1 VITIK
6 LIKKEFYIYQNKK
19 LISRFRDELKVNKE
33 NFFAFKVLP
42 SVNTLQKSY
51 FEPPVFGITTLGNSH
66 GFDTRGSTS
75 GFIIWVNKRGIM
87 IDPPPYSSQTLR
99 LQGISPM
106 LIEKVIITHCHA
118 DHDSGAFHKILESHP
133 IELLSTE
140 TIVMSFLR
148 KYSAIADISIFEISK
163 LVKFRTVYVGH
174 PVNIFG
180 AKFHFYYTFHSIP
193 AICFEVH
200 FQDKKIFF
208 SGDTFYNPPKLKEIY
223 EQKDVFSRKR
233 YEELA
238 LRDFSKFDII
248 LHESGIPPIHTP
260 QSVFLEW
267 PPELLKKLYLFHC
280 SCDSIKCNKKLK
292 VIHSGLENSLVLLSG
307 KPDKPLTT
315 LSPNILQNVANPAQH
330 LSFSGV
336 EEPDS
341 KENGIANISSK
352 FNHLDAN
359 VLSVKSKKVQQKC
372 CGKECDP
379 FKTNLQLLA
388 GVDIVSWIPIKR
400 MLDLLEV
407 IETVNY
413 TAESMVIK
421 ANSYGSRFYFV
432 KCGRLRIFSA
442 NGQNSFE
449 KIISTGDYFG
459 ESAIFGDGFRL
470 ANVQAETDVTLLEL
484 EKFDFLWVFS
494 NNSMITSDRSNE
506 GLAPEIQLI
515 KNLSDLRKAKLA
527 EFINENIFVRGL
539 NENQKCRIN
548 MLIREKKT
556 RTGEILWKKNDKC
569 KFCFFV
575 REGKYQV
582 KNFIKDFSL
591 IG

>member
-1 VITIK
+1 MPKNKAESGAVRRRVKVDIMIK
-6 LIKKEFYIYQNKK
+6 LIKKEFYIYQNKS
-19 LISRFRDELKVNKE
+19 LICRFRDELKVNKE
-33 NFFAFKVLP
+33 HFFAYKQLP
-42 SVNTLQKSY
+42 SVNTLQRTH
-51 FEPPVFGITTLGNSH
+51 FEPPLFGVTTLGNSH

-87 IDPPPYSSQTLR
+87 VDPPPYSSQTLR

-133 IELLSTE
+133 IELLSTD
-140 TIVMSFLR
+140 TVVMSFLR
-148 KYSAIADISIFEISK
+148 KYSAIADISIVEISK

-180 AKFHFYYTFHSIP
+180 AKFHFFYSFHSIP

-208 SGDTFYNPPKLKEIY
+208 SGDTFFNPPRLKEIY
-223 EQKDVFSRKR
+223 ETKDIFSRKR
-233 YEELA
+233 YEEMV

-267 PPELLKKLYLFHC
+267 PPELQEKLYLFHC
-280 SCDSIKCNKKLK
+280 SCDSIKHQHKLK
-292 VIHSGLENSLVLLSG
+292 VIHPGLEHSLILVQDLPIRPALAPLLA
-307 KPDKPLTT
+307 
-315 LSPNILQNVANPAQH
+315 NVANPVQH
-330 LSFSGV
+330 LSFHGEV
-336 EEPDS
+336 
-341 KENGIANISSK
+341 
-352 FNHLDAN
+352 
-359 VLSVKSKKVQQKC
+359 SVKSDTVSQLEAENAPPASMRRVLKKQC
-372 CGKECDP
+372 SGGECDP
-379 FKTNLQLLA
+379 FKSNLQLLA

-400 MLDLLEV
+400 MMDLLEV
-407 IETVNY
+407 IETVHY
-413 TAESMVIK
+413 AAQSMVIR
-421 ANSYGSRFYFV
+421 ANSYGTRFYFV
-432 KCGRLRIFSA
+432 KRGRLKIYVESDTD
-442 NGQNSFE
+442 SFE
-449 KIISTGDYFG
+449 KIISAGDYFG

-470 ANVQAETDVTLLEL
+470 ANVRAETDVTLLEL

-494 NNSMITSDRSNE
+494 NNSMVASDRSNE

-515 KNLSDLRKAKLA
+515 RNLSELRKAKLA
-527 EFINENIFVRGL
+527 EFINENKFVSSL

-556 RTGEILWKKNDKC
+556 RTGETLWKKGDKC
-569 KFCFFV
+569 GFCFFV

-582 KNFIKDFSL
+582 GL
-591 IG
+591 TR

>member
-1 VITIK
+1 MKVNITIK
-6 LIKKEFYIYQNKK
+6 LIKKEFLIYQNKI

-33 NFFAFKVLP
+33 NFFAYKQLP
-42 SVNTLQKSY
+42 SMNTLQRSH
-51 FEPPVFGITTLGNSH
+51 FEPPIFGITTLGNSH
-66 GFDTRGSTS
+66 GFDTHGSTS

-148 KYSAIADISIFEISK
+148 KYSAIADISICEISK
-163 LVKFRTVYVGH
+163 LVKFRTVYIGH
-174 PVNIFG
+174 EVNIFG
-180 AKFHFYYTFHSIP
+180 AKFNFFYSFHSIP
-193 AICFEVH
+193 ALCFEVS
-200 FQDKKIFF
+200 FQGKKIFF
-208 SGDTFYNPPKLKEIY
+208 SGDTFYEPKKLKEIF
-223 EQKDVFSRKR
+223 ETKDVFSRKR

-238 LRDFSKFDII
+238 LRDFSKYDII

-267 PPELLKKLYLFHC
+267 PQELQEKLYLFHC
-280 SCDSIKCNKKLK
+280 SCDSVKNQTKLK
-292 VIHSGLENSLVLLSG
+292 VVHSGLENSLILVQEKPSRVLRSLA
-307 KPDKPLTT
+307 
-315 LSPNILQNVANPAQH
+315 SPFPENVKNPASH
-330 LSFSGV
+330 LSFHGETTS
-336 EEPDS
+336 PKD
-341 KENGIANISSK
+341 ENY
-352 FNHLDAN
+352 L
-359 VLSVKSKKVQQKC
+359 KSKLFFYLISDDLQTSNFFKRPQSSNLQNEEV
-372 CGKECDP
+372 DP
-379 FKTNLQLLA
+379 FKSNLQLLA

-407 IETVNY
+407 INTVKYQKN
-413 TAESMVIK
+413 SMVIQ

-432 KCGRLRIFSA
+432 KQGRLKIFL
-442 NGQNSFE
+442 NTEKDSFE

-494 NNSMITSDRSNE
+494 NNSMMASERSGE

-556 RTGEILWKKNDKC
+556 STGEILWKKKDKC

-582 KNFIKDFSL
+582 IFFYF
-591 IG
+591 

>member
-1 VITIK
+1 MPKNKAESKSITRKVQVDIVIK
-6 LIKKEFYIYQNKK
+6 LIKKEFYIYQNKS
-19 LISRFRDELKVNKE
+19 LICRFRDELKVNKE
-33 NFFAFKVLP
+33 NFFAYKQLP
-42 SVNTLQKSY
+42 SVNTLQRSH
-51 FEPPVFGITTLGNSH
+51 FEPPVFGVTTLGNSH

-87 IDPPPYSSQTLR
+87 VDPPPYSSQTLR

-106 LIEKVIITHCHA
+106 MIEKVIITHCHA

-140 TIVMSFLR
+140 TVVMSFLR

-180 AKFHFYYTFHSIP
+180 AKFHFFYSFHSIP

-208 SGDTFYNPPKLKEIY
+208 SGDTFFDPPKLKQIFET
-223 EQKDVFSRKR
+223 KDVFPRKR
-233 YEELA
+233 YEELVH
-238 LRDFSKFDII
+238 RDFSQFDII

-260 QSVFLEW
+260 QSVFLDW
-267 PPELLKKLYLFHC
+267 PPELQEKLYLFHC
-280 SCDSIKCNKKLK
+280 SCDSIKNQHKLK
-292 VIHSGLENSLVLLSG
+292 VVHAGLENSLVLVQDAPSR
-307 KPDKPLTT
+307 PILTPF
-315 LSPNILQNVANPAQH
+315 LGNVANPAQH
-330 LSFSGV
+330 LSFHGETHSQTEKEELENKDPAKARRVHQRQCSG
-336 EEPDS
+336 
-341 KENGIANISSK
+341 G
-352 FNHLDAN
+352 
-359 VLSVKSKKVQQKC
+359 
-372 CGKECDP
+372 ECDP
-379 FKTNLQLLA
+379 FKSNLQLLA

-407 IETVNY
+407 IETVHY
-413 TAESMVIK
+413 SAQSMVVR
-421 ANSYGSRFYFV
+421 ANSYGTRFYFV
-432 KCGRLRIFSA
+432 KRGRLKIFVD
-442 NGQNSFE
+442 NETNSFE
-449 KIISTGDYFG
+449 KIISAGDYFG

-470 ANVQAETDVTLLEL
+470 ANVRAETDTTLLEL

-494 NNSMITSDRSNE
+494 NNSMVASDRSNE

-515 KNLSDLRKAKLA
+515 KNLSELRKAKLA
-527 EFINENIFVRGL
+527 EFINENSFVNSL

-569 KFCFFV
+569 GFCFFV

-582 KNFIKDFSL
+582 KL
-591 IG
+591 TR